1 MTRLTSAQTH
11 RAAGV
16 LLSAAAGDALGAG
29 YEFTYPAAHQPIGM
43 IGGGLGGFAPGEWTD
58 DTAMTLA
65 IAEVT
70 ATGADLRS
78 VAGLDAVAAGFV
90 RWYES
95 GPKDIGIQTSRVLSA
110 RDTTAAA
117 MAATAAGLTGRTGGN
132 GSLMRTAPVA
142 LAYLHDGAARADAA
156 AAVSRLTHADQR
168 ATEACQIWCELIARA
183 VLDGQIDRDWVFLA
197 SLGDGFEEFW
207 RPLKVTA
214 ETGSPADFANNGWV
228 VHALQTAWWAITH
241 TSRTDAHQLAEGLE
255 LAVRAGGDTDTTA
268 AIAGALLGARWGASA
283 VPAAW
288 RRVLHGWPGLHSDD
302 LVRLAIETAQGGAR
316 PGTWPSVAIMVN
328 AGYDTG
334 HATVHPHDDGVLLG
348 GSDAVLRGG
357 YDAVVSLCRMG
368 TEDLGVEHIRFWLID
383 AGPEANPHLEFVLDD
398 AARTVRSLRSEGK
411 RVLLH
416 CVEGRSRTPSVAA
429 RYALM
434 LGRDPQDVLDAMS
447 WSRPDAGL
455 WRAAIRSQ

>member
-1 MTRLTSAQTH
+1 MRWPPVSC
-11 RAAGV
+11 AG
-16 LLSAAAGDALGAG
+16 
-29 YEFTYPAAHQPIGM
+29 TTP
-43 IGGGLGGFAPGEWTD
+43 
-58 DTAMTLA
+58 
-65 IAEVT
+65 
-70 ATGADLRS
+70 R
-78 VAGLDAVAAGFV
+78 
-90 RWYES
+90 
-95 GPKDIGIQTSRVLSA
+95 PKDIGIQTSRVLSA

-241 TSRTDAHQLAEGLE
+241 TSRQQTPTSSPRVWSSRSGQAATPTRRQPSPAPCWAPGGVRQRYRPPGVASCTVGPACTVTTWSGWRSRQHKAEPGP
-255 LAVRAGGDTDTTA
+255 GPG
-268 AIAGALLGARWGASA
+268 
-283 VPAAW
+283 
-288 RRVLHGWPGLHSDD
+288 RRSRSWSY
-302 LVRLAIETAQGGAR
+302 
-316 PGTWPSVAIMVN
+316 

-334 HATVHPHDDGVLLG
+334 HATVHPHDDGVLVG
-348 GSDAVLRGG
+348 GSDAVRAGG

-368 TEDLGVEHIRFWLID
+368 TDRPRRRAH
-383 AGPEANPHLEFVLDD
+383 
-398 AARTVRSLRSEGK
+398 
-411 RVLLH
+411 
-416 CVEGRSRTPSVAA
+416 PSS
-429 RYALM
+429 
-434 LGRDPQDVLDAMS
+434 G
-447 WSRPDAGL
+447 
-455 WRAAIRSQ
+455 